1 MRSRPPEHEGG
12 ACNGN
17 HRKEP
22 SMNTDPVVYAR
33 RWKTLAVLA
42 LSLLIIGLDNTILN
56 VALPNLQESF
66 DASTSTLQWILASF
80 LLVLAGLLLTMG
92 ARGDRFGRKRALQ
105 GGLAVFGG
113 ASLTVLFV
121 ETANQLIVVRAV
133 MGIGGAMIMPATLSV
148 ISNVFPREERG
159 KAIGIWAGMASIGIG
174 LGPLFGGVLLEFFDW
189 QSVFLLNVPVA
200 AIAFAFGLKYVP
212 ESRDPNPGAFD
223 VPGATLSIAA
233 LGTLVYGI
241 IEAPSRGW
249 TSPLILGCFTAAAA
263 LGYAFVK
270 WELRTP
276 EPMLNLSFLRNP
288 RFSMGSLAISLASF
302 SLFGAIFAMTQ
313 FLQDAHGY
321 SALEAGAAMV
331 PLAAGLV
338 IGATSSI
345 KLVGRFGTTKIVM
358 AGLFGLGSI
367 LVSALTWT
375 YDMPYWPLGLWF
387 FFGALNMGW
396 VMGPATESVMGSVPP
411 EKSGVAS
418 AMNDVTRQVGGSLGT
433 AIIGSL
439 ISSLYGS
446 RIADSVSS
454 MPDAAQA
461 AAQDSIGKAHSI
473 AATLPASQGAQ
484 LAHDASVAYTAA
496 LGTGFGIAAVAPI
509 LAGFAVGRWLPA
521 RHAAEPAELAAVPA
535 VA

>member
-1 MRSRPPEHEGG
+1 V
-12 ACNGN
+12 
-17 HRKEP
+17 
-22 SMNTDPVVYAR
+22 NTDPRVYAR

-56 VALPNLQESF
+56 VALPNLQDHF
-66 DASTSTLQWILASF
+66 DASTSTLQWIVDSY
-80 LLVLAGLLLTMG
+80 LLVFAGLLLTMG
-92 ARGDRFGRKRALQ
+92 TLGDRFGRKRALQ
-105 GGLAVFGG
+105 AGLALFGS
-113 ASLTVLFV
+113 ASLAVLV
-121 ETANQLIVVRAV
+121 VDTANQLIVVRAV
-133 MGIGGAMIMPATLSV
+133 MGIGGALIMPATLSV

-212 ESRDPNPGAFD
+212 ESRDPKPGAFD

-249 TSPLILGCFTAAAA
+249 GSPFILSCFVAAVV
-263 LGYAFVK
+263 LGTAFVK
-270 WELRTP
+270 WELRTS

-288 RFSMGSLAISLASF
+288 RFAMGSMAISLASF

-345 KLVGRFGTTKIVM
+345 KLVGRFGTTKIVF
-358 AGLFGLGSI
+358 AGLFGLGNL
-367 LVSALTWT
+367 LVSALTWK
-375 YDMPYWPLGLWF
+375 YDMPYWPLGVWF

-396 VMGPATESVMGSVPP
+396 VMGPSTESVMGSVPP

-446 RIADSVSS
+446 RMVDAVSS
-454 MPDAAQA
+454 LPHGAQA

-473 AATLPASQGAQ
+473 AATLPASEGAG
-484 LAHDASVAYTAA
+484 LVHASSVAYTDALGIGFAIAAAAAIAAA
-496 LGTGFGIAAVAPI
+496 LAVR
-509 LAGFAVGRWLPA
+509 RWLPP
-521 RHAAEPAELAAVPA
+521 RHAEEPGATADVVELPVAQRLEAHAA
-535 VA
+535 